1 MQISKRR
8 ATVVATAL
16 ILGGACVASQPAIA
30 KDPTGSI
37 DSREILN
44 KTIKG
49 KDLKPGLLLKINLG
63 ATALQE
69 VLDASITTDKLAD
82 NAVTNPKLA
91 DDSVGAAEVTNGTI
105 GAPEI
110 GPNAINSEELANDSV
125 DTGAVANGSLTALD
139 IAAVRGV
146 ANLNYASIP
155 AHSCLSLQVNTG
167 QVLNNDLILATPGPT
182 MPGIITV
189 NARQGNIDSTNIA
202 FVACNGAAVPLDPG
216 PVPIAWAVIE
226 N

>member
-1 MQISKRR
+1 MQITKRR
-8 ATVVATAL
+8 ATVIAAAL
-16 ILGGACVASQPAIA
+16 VLGGACVASQPAIA

-44 KTIKG
+44 KTIRG
-49 KDLKPGLLLKINLG
+49 KDLKPGLLAKINL
-63 ATALQE
+63 AVTALQE
-69 VLDASITTDKLAD
+69 IPDGSITTQKLADDAVTTQKLADDAVTGPKLAD
-82 NAVTNPKLA
+82 N
-91 DDSVGAAEVTNGTI
+91 SVGAS
-105 GAPEI
+105 EI

-202 FVACNGAAVPLDPG
+202 FVACNGAAVALDPG
-216 PVPIAWAVIE
+216 LVPIAWAVIE